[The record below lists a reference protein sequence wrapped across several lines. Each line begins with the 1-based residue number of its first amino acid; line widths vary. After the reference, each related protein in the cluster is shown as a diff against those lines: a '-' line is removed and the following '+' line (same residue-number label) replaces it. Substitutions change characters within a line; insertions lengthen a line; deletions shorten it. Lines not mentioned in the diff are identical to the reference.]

1 LSTGD
6 VKCDGSGGDPLTDS
20 SFSPSSWKETSPILE
35 SGEPGTEEEGD
46 GNVGG
51 EGGGDDSSDDIDD
64 DGDGAV
70 ERTPR
75 LWEQVMRG
83 VGVDGV

>member
-1 LSTGD
+1 MSAGD
-6 VKCDGSGGDPLTDS
+6 AACDGSGGDPLIDS
-20 SFSPSSWKETSPILE
+20 SFNPSSWKETSPILE
-35 SGEPGTEEEGD
+35 CGEPGVEEEGD

-51 EGGGDDSSDDIDD
+51 DGGSDDSNDDVDD

-75 LWEQVMRG
+75 LWERVTRG